1 MSGETVS
8 GIGAL
13 VSGLAAGA
21 DVVEVEGVVP
31 IVPGAAAVD
40 AGAVVEVEVEVEVEE
55 VEEVLV
61 VVVVVGDV
69 VALVPALAAGRVV
82 VGAPVVVDA
91 AVVVGA
97 VVVVGAM
104 VEVGAGLTRMATSNP
119 VVAPS
124 SPFTVT
130 RKA

>member
-55 VEEVLV
+55 VLVVV